1 MVIHIKWDN
10 DKKGIVLP
18 VNPQAFKIANSMNNT
33 SVMVHN
39 LGEINL
45 KGKRGLWSITL
56 ESFFPSQKYSFAMDS
71 YHDPYQ
77 HYIKM
82 LKARFQANTTLHLVI
97 TETNINMYCTIESFE
112 YGHEEKNM
120 DVAYSLTLKEYREE
134 EATPAGKPK
143 RVAKGKGAASYKWKK
158 GDTWPKVT
166 KMKLGSSKKWKAVRK
181 KNFAVIK
188 KARRKHPKKKEKQAL
203 IGYKVVVKA

>member
-45 KGKRGLWSITL
+45 KGKRGLWSIV
-56 ESFFPSQKYSFAMDS
+56 SMDS

-120 DVAYSLTLKEYREE
+120 DVAYSLTLKEYREA

-143 RVAKGKGAASYKWKK
+143 RVAKGKGTSSYKWKK
-158 GDTWPKVT
+158 GDTWQKVT

-181 KNFAVIK
+181 KNAAVIK

-203 IGYKVVVKA
+203 VGYKVVVKA